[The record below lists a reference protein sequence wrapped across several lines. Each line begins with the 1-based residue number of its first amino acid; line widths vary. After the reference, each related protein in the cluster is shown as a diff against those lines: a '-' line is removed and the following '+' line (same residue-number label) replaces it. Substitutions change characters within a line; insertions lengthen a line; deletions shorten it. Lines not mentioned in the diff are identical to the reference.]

1 MRKLIIT
8 VLVLG
13 AVMGLW
19 HLTHRPATSSN
30 TASPA
35 SSLGAASSAR
45 AGRPLPTAS
54 PDEHEAQGSV
64 EEQDGQ
70 QAHSHSDS
78 DLPPSAPP
86 ATPSPMPEW
95 ITARPSKVAGTPP
108 THQVTPGEH
117 LPRGSQSWFAP
128 NLSNATAVAGA
139 FLQRFHTRDA
149 LTDSSAWV
157 GPARAAQFA
166 ADGYATSLR
175 RSTDVDDQSWQYLQ
189 SHQGWTDVALEETA
203 VADSPAD
210 SATMAYRAFEVTITV
225 HSDDGGETVSTA
237 TQLVKLERA
246 GDAWRVS
253 NSQLLE

>member
-13 AVMGLW
+13 ALMGLW
-19 HLTHRPATSSN
+19 HLTHRPDTGTTHASSPAA
-30 TASPA
+30 ASP
-35 SSLGAASSAR
+35 ST
-45 AGRPLPTAS
+45 AGRQLPTAS
-54 PDEHEAQGSV
+54 PEEDVPQDTLEED
-64 EEQDGQ
+64 EEQG
-70 QAHSHSDS
+70 HGHSDS

-86 ATPSPMPEW
+86 ATPTPMPEW
-95 ITARPSKVAGTPP
+95 ITAQPSKAPGTPQ
-108 THQVTPGEH
+108 THQVTPGEQ
-117 LPRGSQSWFAP
+117 LPRGAQSWAAP

-149 LTDSSAWV
+149 ITDSSAWV